1 MIIMAIARKCNI
13 CGATEFIL
21 EVNNVCLCVDC
32 ILRLN
37 RQIEED
43 SPWRDGLQDKLDGFY
58 TLYPRSYEP
67 PKPVPERFH
76 VYKPAEIKSYLDCYI
91 IGQEEA
97 KKTLA
102 VAVYNHYK
110 RMDHKGI
117 EKSNVLISGPTGSG
131 KTLLVKTLAN
141 MINVPLVI
149 VDATTFSKTGY
160 VGADVDSILTLLY
173 QKAGNKVPSAER
185 GIVYIDEIDKLA
197 SGEMMGEGV
206 QQSLLKLIE
215 GSVVNVPT
223 SLSKNPQNQRT
234 VQMDTKNILF
244 ICSGSFEAF
253 KEKTVGFAST
263 GTTYTNEVKGII
275 PELLGRLPIRV
286 SLDPLT
292 KADIIDIM
300 RKPENSIIR
309 QYKRLMAVD
318 GVELEF
324 SREVS
329 DAIAEKV
336 MNDGTGARGIRTVI
350 EGLMREIM
358 FDVPSHPEYKKII
371 ITTKTMIYGNPYIFK
386 VEGGKTIIVDE
397 QKRGVS
403 KDV

>member
-1 MIIMAIARKCNI
+1 MK
-13 CGATEFIL
+13 E
-21 EVNNVCLCVDC
+21 
-32 ILRLN
+32 
-37 RQIEED
+37 
-43 SPWRDGLQDKLDGFY
+43 KLDGFY
-58 TLYPRSYEP
+58 AMYPRTYEP
-67 PKPVPERFH
+67 PKSVPERFH
-76 VYKPAEIKSYLDCYI
+76 VYKPAEIKAYLDRYI

-117 EKSNVLISGPTGSG
+117 EKSNILISGPTGSG

-173 QKAGNKVPSAER
+173 QKAGNKVSSAER

-197 SGEMMGEGV
+197 TGEMMGEGV

-215 GSVVNVPT
+215 GTVVNVPT

-253 KEKTVGFAST
+253 KEKTVGFGSA
-263 GTTYTNEVKGII
+263 GTAYTNEVKGII

-286 SLDPLT
+286 TLNALT
-292 KADIIDIM
+292 KKDMIEIMCNPEDAII
-300 RKPENSIIR
+300 K
-309 QYKRLMAVD
+309 QYERLMAVD

-324 SREVS
+324 SKEVIV
-329 DAIAEKV
+329 AIAEKV

-350 EGLMREIM
+350 EGLMRDIM
-358 FDVPSHPEYKKII
+358 FDVPSHPEYKKVV
-371 ITTKTMIYGNPYIFK
+371 ITTKTMIYGNPFIFK
-386 VEGGKTIIVDE
+386 EVSGKTVCIDE
-397 QKRGVS
+397 KQNVFAGK
-403 KDV
+403 

>member
-1 MIIMAIARKCNI
+1 MIIMVTLKKCNI

-21 EVNNVCLCVDC
+21 EVNDVCLCMDC

-37 RQIEED
+37 RQLEED
-43 SPWRDGLQDKLDGFY
+43 SSWRNGVKEKLDGFY
-58 TLYPRSYEP
+58 AMYPRTYEP

-76 VYKPAEIKSYLDCYI
+76 VYKPAEIKSYLDRYI

-117 EKSNVLISGPTGSG
+117 EKSNILISGPTGSG

-173 QKAGNKVPSAER
+173 QKAGNKVSSAER

-197 SGEMMGEGV
+197 TGEMMGEGV

-253 KEKTVGFAST
+253 KEKMVGFGST
-263 GTTYTNEVKGII
+263 GTAYTNEVKGII
-275 PELLGRLPIRV
+275 PELLGRLPIRIT
-286 SLDPLT
+286 LNALT
-292 KADIIDIM
+292 KKDMIEIMCNPEDAII
-300 RKPENSIIR
+300 K
-309 QYKRLMAVD
+309 QYERLIAVD

-324 SREVS
+324 SKEVIV
-329 DAIAEKV
+329 AIAEKV

-350 EGLMREIM
+350 EGLMRDIM
-358 FDVPSHPEYKKII
+358 FDVPSHPEYKKVV
-371 ITTKTMIYGNPYIFK
+371 ITTKTMIYGNPFIFK
-386 VEGGKTIIVDE
+386 KVNGKTVCIDE
-397 QKRGVS
+397 KQNVFTGK
-403 KDV
+403 